1 MPSSKWIL
9 CGFFAVVASVSL
21 IANETTA
28 QEGGFVGQLIPPE
41 LVMRNRSEIRLGD
54 DQIQE
59 IGKITG
65 EFREKVESLQRTVEQ
80 HNQKLIQ
87 LLQTDSIEEAVALK
101 QLQSYLDA
109 EQELKQTH
117 FTAMIRIRNVLTLEQ
132 RTKLIAKR
140 KAMRPNQ
147 AIKPATARTPNE
159 TELRLR
165 GKVEQIKK
173 EVESRASKGTPPME
187 AAKLMKE
194 FSGNMQKGRIDEA
207 EAILDRV
214 MNMLDLSDRIE
225 SSQQPAPN
233 NGAMLSQPPAA
244 VTRLKKTPTPKL
256 SAIELGKAVSDLHVE
271 DVAWRRIEWETSLV
285 SGLNRSRSER
295 KPLVLWV
302 FIDRPID
309 DERC

>member
-1 MPSSKWIL
+1 MPNGNWNL
-9 CGFFAVVASVSL
+9 CRFFTFVASVAL
-21 IANETTA
+21 IANVATA

-41 LVMRNRSEIRLGD
+41 LVMRNRSEINLDD
-54 DQIQE
+54 DQIQQ

-80 HNQKLIQ
+80 HNQKLIT
-87 LLQTDSIEEAVALK
+87 LLQSDSVEEVVALK
-101 QLQSYLDA
+101 QLQAYLDA
-109 EQELKQTH
+109 EQKLKQTH
-117 FTAMIRIRNVLTLEQ
+117 FTAMIRVRNVLTAEQ

-140 KAMRPNQ
+140 RAMRRTQ
-147 AIKPATARTPNE
+147 ANNAATTRTPNK

-165 GKVEQIKK
+165 AKLEKIRT
-173 EVESRASKGTPPME
+173 EVESRAANGTPPRE

-214 MNMLDLSDRIE
+214 MKMLDLSDNTQSPR
-225 SSQQPAPN
+225 PASDG
-233 NGAMLSQPPAA
+233 GAMLPKPPAA
-244 VTRLKKTPTPKL
+244 ITRLKRTPKL
-256 SAIELGKAVSDLHVE
+256 SAVELEKAVGDLHVE
-271 DVAWRRIEWETSLV
+271 DVAWRKIEWETSLV
-285 SGLNRSRSER
+285 KALNRSRSEK